1 MPTVASE
8 FDPSRD
14 PRLAA
19 QLADYATSA
28 SPVWLWST
36 DGSRILW
43 ANAVGAAIFGAANV
57 SECATRR
64 FDAKHPGAAAIR
76 RALARSLFLVAIP
89 TNSRRNSFKF

>member
-8 FDPSRD
+8 FDLSRD

-64 FDAKHPGAAAIR
+64 FDAKHPCAAAIR
-76 RALARSLFLVAIP
+76 RLAP
-89 TNSRRNSFKF
+89 TLAVNRATAA